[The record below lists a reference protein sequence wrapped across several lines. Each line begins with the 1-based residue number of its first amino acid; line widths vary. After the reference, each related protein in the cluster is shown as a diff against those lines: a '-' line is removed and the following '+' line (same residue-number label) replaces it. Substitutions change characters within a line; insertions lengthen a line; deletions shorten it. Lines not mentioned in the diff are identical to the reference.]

1 MIDKF
6 KLQLYIPSLES
17 RAYFNELK
25 NYHLLNIL
33 KFTTNKDS
41 KGLAEYFEYIIE
53 DLIQDKR
60 LFLKLDSF
68 DKFIILLQFKA
79 ININPELK
87 FKINVENE
95 NKILAYNIFH
105 EIKSL
110 TEAKLIKEK
119 ELKIDDNF
127 YVYLSI
133 PSKLYIENF
142 DDIFFHCIK
151 LVKIDDQ
158 NFSFESF
165 NDEEKNKIFESIS
178 GNFLTQIIDFLNE
191 SKKSCED
198 VNFLKINNYI
208 KELNSLKL
216 NFFNN
221 SMLGFLE
228 LVYSEDLKNLFELI
242 YVLINKVKLGITEF
256 YDLVP
261 SESLLLYSLYA
272 KDVKS
277 QNEEMEKST
286 KKSSMP
292 LQTQP

>member
-6 KLQLYIPSLES
+6 KLQLYIPSLDS

-53 DLIQDKR
+53 DLIQDKK
-60 LFLKLDSF
+60 LFFKLDSF

-87 FKINVENE
+87 FKINVQNE
-95 NKILAYNIFH
+95 NKILAYNIFQ

-158 NFSFESF
+158 NFNFESF
-165 NDEEKNKIFESIS
+165 TDEEKNKIFESIS
-178 GNFLTQIIDFLNE
+178 GNFLNQIIDFLNE

-198 VNFLKINNYI
+198 VNFLKVNNFI

-242 YVLINKVKLGITEF
+242 YVLVNKVKLGITEF

-272 KDVKS
+272 KDVKN

>member
-6 KLQLYIPSLES
+6 KLQLYIPSLDS
-17 RAYFNELK
+17 KAYFNELK
-25 NYHLLNIL
+25 NCHLLNIL

-41 KGLAEYFEYIIE
+41 RGLAEYFEYIIE
-53 DLIQDKR
+53 DLIQDKK
-60 LFLKLDSF
+60 LFFKLDSF

-87 FKINVENE
+87 FKINVQNE
-95 NKILAYNIFH
+95 NKILAYNIFQ

-158 NFSFESF
+158 NFNFESF
-165 NDEEKNKIFESIS
+165 TDEEKNKIFESIS
-178 GNFLTQIIDFLNE
+178 GNFLNQIIDFLNE

-198 VNFLKINNYI
+198 VNFLKVNNYI

-242 YVLINKVKLGITEF
+242 YVLVNKVKLGITEF

>member
-53 DLIQDKR
+53 DLIQDKK

>member
-1 MIDKF
+1 MIDRF
-6 KLQLYIPSLES
+6 KLQLYIPSLDGK
-17 RAYFNELK
+17 AYFNELK
-25 NYHLLNIL
+25 NCHLLNIL

-53 DLIQDKR
+53 DLIQDKK

-87 FKINVENE
+87 FKINVQNE
-95 NKILAYNIFH
+95 NKILAYNIFQ

-127 YVYLSI
+127 YVHLSI

-151 LVKIDDQ
+151 IVKIDDQ
-158 NFSFESF
+158 NFNFESF
-165 NDEEKNKIFESIS
+165 TDEEKNKIFESIS
-178 GNFLTQIIDFLNE
+178 GNFLNQIIDFLNE

-198 VNFLKINNYI
+198 VNFLKVNNYI

-242 YVLINKVKLGITEF
+242 YVLVNKVKLGITEF

>member
-53 DLIQDKR
+53 DLIQDKK

-105 EIKSL
+105 EIQSL